1 MLVRHTRMAVAVSL
15 LLSALASAAG
25 AVVLWDQSNWDTNG
39 EGSVN
44 LSSASCNPFSG
55 NTKVHT
61 ACDVHFSQTV
71 NITSVSVYETD
82 GNAAGATQAY
92 LWIAPK
98 TGPLP
103 TENSSLVNN
112 AANLVSITSAYE
124 FNGSEA
130 ALVVTASGLNI
141 SLPAGDYWVSLTPRH
156 SLGFF
161 PYSVHRVT
169 TGPIV
174 GDPTAA
180 IEACTSNADW
190 FHPLDPTMYD
200 YAIKIQGELPVPTH
214 MTSWGRVKSI
224 YR

>member
-1 MLVRHTRMAVAVSL
+1 MLVRHARKAVVVSL
-15 LLSALASAAG
+15 LLSALAPAAG
-25 AVVLWDQSNWDTNG
+25 AVTLWDQSNWDTNG

-44 LSSASCNPFSG
+44 LSSTSCNFING

-61 ACDVHFSQTV
+61 ASDVHFTQTV
-71 NITSVSVYETD
+71 NITSISVYETD
-82 GNAAGATQAY
+82 GNAASATQAY

-98 TGPLP
+98 TGAMP

-112 AANLVSITSAYE
+112 AANLVTISSAYE

-141 SLPAGDYWVSLTPRH
+141 SLPAGNYWVSLTPKH

-161 PYSVHRVT
+161 PYSIHRVIS
-169 TGPIV
+169 TGVV

-180 IEACTSNADW
+180 IEACTSNANW
-190 FHPLDPTMYD
+190 FHPLDPSLYD
-200 YAIKIQGELPVPTH
+200 YAIKIEGNLPVPTH
-214 MTSWGRVKSI
+214 TTSWGRVKSI

>member
-1 MLVRHTRMAVAVSL
+1 MLARYTRLVAVALSL
-15 LLSALASAAG
+15 LFLATAAN
-25 AVVLWDQSNWDTNG
+25 AAVLWDQSNWNTNG

-44 LSSASCNPFSG
+44 LSSTSCNMFNG

-61 ACDVHFSQTV
+61 ASDVSFASPV
-71 NITSVSVYETD
+71 VITSVKIYETD
-82 GNAAGATQAY
+82 GNAAAATQAY

-98 TGPLP
+98 TGSMP
-103 TENSSLVNN
+103 TASSSAVND
-112 AANLVSITSAYE
+112 AANLVSITTAYE
-124 FNGSEA
+124 FIGSDA
-130 ALVVTASGLNI
+130 AVVVTASGLNI

-174 GDPTAA
+174 GDPTSS
-180 IEACTSNADW
+180 IEACTVNSSWYEALAPNS
-190 FHPLDPTMYD
+190 YD
-200 YAIKIQGELPVPTH
+200 YAIKIEGDHPVPTVG
-214 MTSWGRVKSI
+214 TSWGSIKGI